1 MQKKSRSGDQ
11 EYIMG
16 KKLGSAPWLRG
27 ASGPNRIAKAW
38 RGKAGYRE
46 AQALEAKVPS
56 KSYAKTLLKQAKPKI
71 EKSLKKPDNKY
82 GSGSLKKRQFKGARG
97 APLKVKQKLVKIEKL
112 KQQNQKN
119 LQDPV
124 VVDRFITGKIR
135 KEYPQGLENKMK
147 ITARKLDKLEKN
159 VKAKYRKTDTYKNLD
174 FKSKGGLIRKPK
186 LAKRGF

>member
-1 MQKKSRSGDQ
+1 MAD
-11 EYIMG
+11 
-16 KKLGSAPWLRG
+16 KKLESKIIKLDPLTKKLDEAGHRG
-27 ASGPNRIAKAW
+27 GV
-38 RGKAGYRE
+38 GKLPR
-46 AQALEAKVPS
+46 
-56 KSYAKTLLKQAKPKI
+56 SYAKTLLKQAKPKI
-71 EKSLKKPDNKY
+71 EKSFKKPDNKT

-97 APLKVKQKLVKIEKL
+97 APLNVKQKLVKIEKL

-124 VVDRFITGKIR
+124 VVDRSITGKIR

-147 ITARKLDKLEKN
+147 LTARKLDRLEKN

-174 FKSKGGLIRKPK
+174 YKFKGGLITGKPK

>member
-1 MQKKSRSGDQ
+1 MAD
-11 EYIMG
+11 
-16 KKLGSAPWLRG
+16 KKLESKIIKLDPLAKKLDEAGHRG
-27 ASGPNRIAKAW
+27 GV
-38 RGKAGYRE
+38 GKLPR
-46 AQALEAKVPS
+46 
-56 KSYAKTLLKQAKPKI
+56 SYAKTLLKQAKPKI
-71 EKSLKKPDNKY
+71 EKSFKKPDNKT

-97 APLKVKQKLVKIEKL
+97 APLNVKQKLVKIEKL

-124 VVDRFITGKIR
+124 VVDRSITGKIR

-147 ITARKLDKLEKN
+147 LTARKLDKLEKN

-174 FKSKGGLIRKPK
+174 YKFKGGLITGKPK

>member
-1 MQKKSRSGDQ
+1 MAD
-11 EYIMG
+11 
-16 KKLGSAPWLRG
+16 KKLESKIIKLDPLAKKLDEAGHRG
-27 ASGPNRIAKAW
+27 GV
-38 RGKAGYRE
+38 GKLPR
-46 AQALEAKVPS
+46 
-56 KSYAKTLLKQAKPKI
+56 SYAKTLLKQAKPKI
-71 EKSLKKPDNKY
+71 EKSFKKPDNKT

-97 APLKVKQKLVKIEKL
+97 APLNVKQKLVKIEKL

-124 VVDRFITGKIR
+124 VVDRSITGKIR

-147 ITARKLDKLEKN
+147 LTARKLDKLEKN

-174 FKSKGGLIRKPK
+174 YKFKGGLITGRPK

>member
-1 MQKKSRSGDQ
+1 MTD
-11 EYIMG
+11 
-16 KKLGSAPWLRG
+16 KKLESKIIKLDPL
-27 ASGPNRIAKAW
+27 AK
-38 RGKAGYRE
+38 RLDEAGYRGG
-46 AQALEAKVPS
+46 AGKLP

-71 EKSLKKPDNKY
+71 EKSLKKPDNKT

-97 APLKVKQKLVKIEKL
+97 APLSVKQKLVKIEKL
-112 KQQNQKN
+112 RQQNQKN

-124 VVDRFITGKIR
+124 VVDRSITGKIR

-147 ITARKLDKLEKN
+147 LTARKLDKLEKN

-174 FKSKGGLIRKPK
+174 YKFKGGLITGKPK